1 MRSTVKPF
9 LGLFQTFVI
18 LQKPF
23 LARLQRQRTFAM
35 RAANE
40 RYLMIKS
47 EAYNGNGAR

>member
-9 LGLFQTFVI
+9 LGLFQSFVI

-23 LARLQRQRTFAM
+23 LVKLRTQQAFAI

-40 RYLMIKS
+40 QR
-47 EAYNGNGAR
+47 